1 MLVCL
6 FRRRSVRCLCF
17 PLEKTTFELNFS
29 AMKKACCSAT
39 HVHFTNIV
47 VMDRLDTRPKRE
59 ATSRRVN
66 LFRNL
71 CQVVDRI
78 FTKHARSVSGMLRV
92 MYLVL
97 IHVPI

>member
-1 MLVCL
+1 MV
-6 FRRRSVRCLCF
+6 
-17 PLEKTTFELNFS
+17 S
-29 AMKKACCSAT
+29 AR
-39 HVHFTNIV
+39 F
-47 VMDRLDTRPKRE
+47 DTSPKRK